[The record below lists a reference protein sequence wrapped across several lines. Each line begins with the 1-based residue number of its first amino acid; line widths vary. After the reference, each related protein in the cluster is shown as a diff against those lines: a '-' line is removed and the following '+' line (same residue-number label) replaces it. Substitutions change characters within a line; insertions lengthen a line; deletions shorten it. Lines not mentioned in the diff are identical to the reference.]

1 MSLSTNTTYKVFLE
15 KLGGSNP
22 DVFVGDE
29 GELFYNPSS
38 TTLKISDGST
48 PGGVAV
54 AGGGGGS
61 QTLNTT
67 LGLGNTSSRGM
78 SVGVSTF
85 NTVTV
90 GGATTAL
97 VVIGDARITGIL
109 TIGTASLTLD
119 GTNNTI
125 KFGSGTT
132 ISESGGAT
140 YAGIITATAFVG
152 GGSDLRNLSGTH
164 LVSYA
169 SASDISNSALSIA
182 GISTYNQVGILTGS
196 LAVDSNDNFGTSVAT
211 SADGKTIVV
220 GATNDE
226 TGATSGTGV
235 VYVYDRVGS
244 SFNQVGILTGS
255 LAVNA
260 NDQFGNSVA
269 TSADGKTIVVGAR
282 GDSIGAVSKTGLV
295 YVFDRVGSSFN
306 QVGILTGSLVV
317 DSNDNFGQSVATSAD
332 GKTIVVSA
340 TADEIEATTSTG
352 VVYVYDRVGSSF
364 NQVGILTGSLA
375 VDLTDSFGTSVA
387 TSADGKTI
395 VVSAR
400 EDEIGATGATGV
412 VYVFDRVGSSFNQV
426 GILTGSLAVDVND
439 AFGDSV
445 ATSADGK
452 TIVVGAYQDE
462 IGATA
467 GTGVV
472 YVFDRVGNSFN
483 QVGILTGSL
492 AVDASDNFGFSVA
505 TSADGKTIVVGARAD
520 EIGATTSTGVVYV
533 FNRQG
538 NSFNQVGILTGS
550 LAVDASDFFGFSV
563 ATSADGETIIVGTSA
578 DEIGA
583 NTSSGVVYVF
593 DQTRETYVYSGPTGN
608 IGIGTT
614 NPTSKL
620 EVQSG
625 DIRVGVNTSRG
636 LILTAPNGTKYRLIV
651 DNSGVLSTVLV
662 P

>member
-140 YAGIITATAFVG
+140 YAGIITATAFIG

-182 GISTYNQVGILTGS
+182 GISTYSQVGILTGS
-196 LAVDSNDNFGTSVAT
+196 LAVNSGDQFAASVAT
-211 SADGKTIVV
+211 SADGKTIIV
-220 GATNDE
+220 GAQRDEIGAND
-226 TGATSGTGV
+226 ASGV
-235 VYVYDRVGS
+235 VYVYDRVGN

-260 NDQFGNSVA
+260 DDYFGSSVA
-269 TSADGKTIVVGAR
+269 TSADGKTIIVGAY
-282 GDSIGAVSKTGLV
+282 T
-295 YVFDRVGSSFN
+295 
-306 QVGILTGSLVV
+306 
-317 DSNDNFGQSVATSAD
+317 
-332 GKTIVVSA
+332 
-340 TADEIEATTSTG
+340 
-352 VVYVYDRVGSSF
+352 
-364 NQVGILTGSLA
+364 
-375 VDLTDSFGTSVA
+375 
-387 TSADGKTI
+387 
-395 VVSAR
+395 
-400 EDEIGATGATGV
+400 DEIGATS
-412 VYVFDRVGSSFNQV
+412 D
-426 GILTGSLAVDVND
+426 
-439 AFGDSV
+439 
-445 ATSADGK
+445 
-452 TIVVGAYQDE
+452 
-462 IGATA
+462 
-467 GTGVV
+467 TGVV

-492 AVDASDNFGFSVA
+492 AVDSSDQFGKAVATSADGKTIIVSAGGHEIGATNLTGVVYVYDRVGSSFNQVGILTGSLATNSSDIFGNSVA
-505 TSADGKTIVVGARAD
+505 TSADGKTIIVGAAAD

-550 LAVDASDFFGFSV
+550 LAVDASDGFGGAV
-563 ATSADGETIIVGTSA
+563 ATSADGKTIVVGA
-578 DEIGA
+578 LQDEIGA
-583 NTSSGVVYVF
+583 TTSTGVVYVF
-593 DQTRETYVYSGPTGN
+593 DETRETYVHSGPTGN

-614 NPTSKL
+614 NPLAKL

-651 DNSGVLSTVLV
+651 DNSGAPSTVLV